1 MEYDFLCI
9 MIIINKVDWE
19 NLKKRKRKVECFT
32 NILLQNF
39 ASVHFLKC
47 LNVTKIK

>member
-32 NILLQNF
+32 NILLENF
-39 ASVHFLKC
+39 ASVHFF
-47 LNVTKIK
+47 